1 MTGEQPKYLDLDVLR
16 NDGYLQEVNRQF
28 FHPLGLALAVVIP
41 TKPGEP
47 DTHLAVLDYRHDP
60 EGMNFGPG
68 DLTEKAGR
76 LHDIARLRRVPR
88 VNALGYW
95 VQPIAGREDTP

>member
-1 MTGEQPKYLDLDVLR
+1 MTGEQTKYLDWETLR

-47 DTHLAVLDYRHDP
+47 DVALQILDYRHDR
-60 EGMNFGPG
+60 EGMNFAAG
-68 DLTEKAGR
+68 DLTVAAGK

-95 VQPIAGREDTP
+95 VQPTGGAEHKP